1 MVLYLREYT
10 NNYDMKREYSPE
22 RHSTN
27 TVQAGPVA
35 AAITNATIC
44 THFGSR
50 LKGYSRESR
59 ANAFAVYEHFYRVFT
74 GIHFRSESYFQEV
87 QQLAVS

>member
-1 MVLYLREYT
+1 
-10 NNYDMKREYSPE
+10 MKREYSPE
-22 RHSTN
+22 RLSTN

-59 ANAFAVYEHFYRVFT
+59 ANAFAV
-74 GIHFRSESYFQEV
+74 
-87 QQLAVS
+87 